1 MLKLRLLGLWILR
14 VFIVSWSFLRVN
26 LGNLLRRAGAAFQCR
41 ECIVIREWNEELKS
55 ENRYLKSLLLEPKEE
70 KVVLSQEFKSI
81 GRPTWKD
88 TRHKLERTAL
98 KHKKEYEE
106 HLPVETES
114 VE

>member
-1 MLKLRLLGLWILR
+1 
-14 VFIVSWSFLRVN
+14 
-26 LGNLLRRAGAAFQCR
+26 
-41 ECIVIREWNEELKS
+41 
-55 ENRYLKSLLLEPKEE
+55 LLEPKEE

-98 KHKKEYEE
+98 KHRKEYEE